1 MMNVRDR
8 TVRRRKGIFAAAL
21 LATTVLAGGGFAWAQ
36 AGANAPLGLAPVV
49 NQAGFA
55 DLAAKVAPAVV
66 NIATTESVDQTSGPQ
81 WQGQMPEFP
90 PGSPLNQMFRHFFEG
105 QNQMHMAP
113 AHALGSGFI
122 IDPAGYIVTNNH
134 VVDHAH
140 QIKVTLGDGK
150 SYPAKVVGRDAKT
163 DLALLKIDAGKPVP
177 YIAFGDSEKERVGD
191 WVVAVGNPF
200 GLGGTVTAGIVSAHD
215 RDLNNG
221 PYDDYLQI
229 DAPINPGNSGGP
241 LFNQSGQVIGID
253 TAIYSPNGGSVGI
266 GFAIPSN
273 LATKV
278 VAQLRDHGK
287 VERGWLGIAMQ
298 PLTPALASAVGHP
311 GAEGVLVDKVMDDSP
326 AQKAELKQGD
336 VVTAFNGEA
345 IKGPRDLAID
355 VANAANGSAA
365 KLTIWRDGHEST
377 VDVAIGTQPSQT
389 EVADSDTS
397 SAPVGMAFA
406 PLTQD
411 EQNQLGLNS
420 SVKGVVVAQVK
431 PGSRA
436 EASGVQPGD
445 VIVRVGSDAVTS
457 PAEASAKIHAAEH
470 DKKDAIPLL
479 VMRDGTTYYLA
490 LQLGKA

>member
-1 MMNVRDR
+1 MD
-8 TVRRRKGIFAAAL
+8 
-21 LATTVLAGGGFAWAQ
+21 
-36 AGANAPLGLAPVV
+36 
-49 NQAGFA
+49 
-55 DLAAKVAPAVV
+55 
-66 NIATTESVDQTSGPQ
+66 
-81 WQGQMPEFP
+81 
-90 PGSPLNQMFRHFFEG
+90 QMFRRFFDG
-105 QNQMHMAP
+105 QNRMHAEP
-113 AHALGSGFI
+113 THALGSGFI
-122 IDPAGYIVTNNH
+122 IDPAGYVVTNNH

-140 QIKVTLGDGK
+140 EIKVTLGDGK
-150 SYPAKVVGRDAKT
+150 SYPAKVIGHDEKT

-177 YIAFGDSEKERVGD
+177 YIAFGDSDKERVGD

-200 GLGGTVTAGIVSAHD
+200 GLGGTVTAGIVSGHD

-298 PLTPALASAVGHP
+298 PMTPALASAVGHP
-311 GAEGVLVDKVMDDSP
+311 GAEGVLVDKVMEDSP
-326 AQKAELKQGD
+326 AQKAQLKQGD
-336 VVTAFNGEA
+336 VITAFNGET
-345 IKGPRDLAID
+345 IKGPRDLAVD
-355 VANAANGSAA
+355 VANVASGTSA

-377 VDVAIGTQPSQT
+377 VDVAIATQPNQT
-389 EVADSDTS
+389 QVADDESS

-406 PLTQD
+406 PLNED
-411 EQNQLGLNS
+411 AQNQLGLNA
-420 SVKGVVVAQVK
+420 SVKGVVVARVQ

-436 EASGVQPGD
+436 DESGVQPGD
-445 VIVRVGSDAVTS
+445 VIVRVGSDPVTS
-457 PAEASAKIHAAEH
+457 PAEAAAKIHAAEH